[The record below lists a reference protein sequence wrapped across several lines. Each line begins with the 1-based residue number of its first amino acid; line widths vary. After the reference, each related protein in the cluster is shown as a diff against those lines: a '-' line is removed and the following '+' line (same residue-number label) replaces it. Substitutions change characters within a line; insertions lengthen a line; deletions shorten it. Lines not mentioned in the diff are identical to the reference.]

1 MIFFDNARIT
11 KNNGCYFYDQDIIIL
26 DYTYSGDSRI
36 KLKLDYVNPGF
47 GILLIEDSESKFN
60 SEKQYMF
67 KLGDDDYAVLEK
79 IKDVQTQLEYSTI
92 QFKHLL
98 KNAYLV
104 LEYENG
110 KATFYIEINNK
121 KELEIIKDFNIEF
134 DSYKI
139 AIYSQYGNTVE
150 SLQVFSGLPV
160 GWAAN
165 VISTIGG
172 RLYYY
177 DNTISF
183 ENCTYE
189 AQTETDFIKLK
200 AGTYYLKY
208 NSTGDIKAAI
218 FASSDPDIELS
229 KKNILKDNK
238 IILAEDSF
246 VSVHFYGKNGTV
258 SNISLQETLNSSYL
272 PSSGNGSIQEG
283 SYLHFNLDNISSI
296 ILSIKIEEVPESEN
310 LSYYYFKYGD
320 RIFTPKDFPIGE
332 YIDVIYD
339 RKTLTIK
346 YADKTIRLNRY
357 NSNTLDM
364 FYNLNAYIKK
374 LIVIN
379 KDNKEENLL
388 TVSES
393 YSHITNELES
403 PILCLDK
410 NDEPFDLS
418 SSYREIIIPNVHIDM
433 FNKYNPMK
441 LSHQLNTYQLE
452 DIQVI
457 GIKEHCQ
464 INPNAKNF
472 DDFIISETG
481 FQYIDFNPAINI
493 NIELNSLLY
502 EKEIRDKYKYIAIL
516 YPTAHKYIYKFTN
529 WAREYFDNKNNVLQL
544 AHPILNTFNNINIY
558 GLNKKPNLDLFY
570 RVRPDKET
578 SDIKLTINNYDII
591 DNSTFDI
598 DFTKNKIELKN
609 NNYKYYIVEYLKKDS
624 YCINDLK
631 YNILLNKDSSNL
643 YEVKIATNKED
654 FRLIYDQDEKTKA
667 INKYKL
673 TDIVLN
679 PNRYV
684 TLRSV

>member
-47 GILLIEDSESKFN
+47 GILLIEDSDSKFN
-60 SEKQYMF
+60 SKKQYMF
-67 KLGDDDYAVLEK
+67 KLGDDDYAVIEK
-79 IKDVQTQLEYSTI
+79 LDDGQNQVEYSTI

-98 KNAYLV
+98 KDAYVV
-104 LEYENG
+104 LEYENN
-110 KATFYIEINNK
+110 KVSFYLEKNNK
-121 KELEIIKDFNIEF
+121 KVLTIIQDFPIEF
-134 DSYKI
+134 DSYHI
-139 AIYSQYGNTVE
+139 GLYSQYGNTVE
-150 SLQVFSGLPV
+150 SLQVSSGLPI

-165 VISTIGG
+165 VISTVGG

-177 DNTISF
+177 DNTIKF

-208 NSTGDIKAAI
+208 NVTGDIKAAA
-218 FASSDPDIELS
+218 FASSDPSIELN
-229 KKNILKDNK
+229 KKNILKDDK
-238 IILAEDSF
+238 IVLEEDSY
-246 VSVHFYGKNGTV
+246 VSIQFYGKDGIV
-258 SNISLQETLNSSYL
+258 FNISLQETANGSYL
-272 PSSGNGSIQEG
+272 PSSGNGSLQEG
-283 SYLHFNLDNISSI
+283 SYLHFILDNISSI
-296 ILSIKIEEVPESEN
+296 HLSVQITELPESEN
-310 LSYYYFKYGD
+310 LTYYYFKFGD
-320 RIFTPKDFPIGE
+320 RVYTPKDFPIGE
-332 YIDVIYD
+332 YIDVVYD

-346 YADKTIRLNRY
+346 YSDKTIRLNRY
-357 NSNTLDM
+357 DSNILDM
-364 FYNLNAYIKK
+364 FYNINAYIKK
-374 LIVIN
+374 LVVIN

-388 TVSES
+388 SVSET
-393 YSHITNELES
+393 YSHITNELDT
-403 PILCLDK
+403 PILCLDE

-418 SSYREIIIPNVHIDM
+418 SSYREIIIPTIHIDM

-441 LSHQLNTYQLE
+441 LSHQLNTYQLD

-464 INPNAKNF
+464 INPDAKNF
-472 DDFIISETG
+472 NDFIISETG

-493 NIELNSLLY
+493 NIDLNSLVY
-502 EKEIRDKYKYIAIL
+502 DKDIRNKYKYIAIM
-516 YPTAHKYIYKFTN
+516 YPTADTYMYKFTN
-529 WAREYFDNKNNVLQL
+529 WSREYFDNKNNVLQL

-558 GLNKKPNLDLFY
+558 GMNKEPKLDLFY
-570 RVRPDKET
+570 RVRQDKET
-578 SDIKLTINNYDII
+578 SDIKLTANTYDIV
-591 DNSTFDI
+591 DNVSFDI
-598 DFTKNKIELKN
+598 DFKKNRIELKN

-631 YNILLNKDSSNL
+631 YNVLLNKDPSNL
-643 YEVKIATNKED
+643 YEVKISTNKEN
-654 FRLIYDQDEKTKA
+654 FRLIYDQDEKTKT

-673 TDIVLN
+673 TDINLN

>member
-47 GILLIEDSESKFN
+47 GILLIEDSDSKFN
-60 SEKQYMF
+60 SKKQYMF
-67 KLGDDDYAVLEK
+67 KLGDDDYAVIEK
-79 IKDVQTQLEYSTI
+79 LDDGQNQVEYSTI

-98 KNAYLV
+98 KDAYVV
-104 LEYENG
+104 LEYENN
-110 KATFYIEINNK
+110 KVSFYLEKNNK
-121 KELEIIKDFNIEF
+121 KVLTIIQDFPIEF
-134 DSYKI
+134 SSYHI
-139 AIYSQYGNTVE
+139 GLYSQYGNTVE
-150 SLQVFSGLPV
+150 SLQVFSGLPI

-165 VISTIGG
+165 VISTVGG

-177 DNTISF
+177 DNTIKF

-208 NSTGDIKAAI
+208 NVTGDIKAAA
-218 FASSDPDIELS
+218 FASSDPSIELN
-229 KKNILKDNK
+229 KKNILKNDK
-238 IILAEDSF
+238 IVLEEDSY
-246 VSVHFYGKNGTV
+246 VSIQFYGKDGIV
-258 SNISLQETLNSSYL
+258 SNISLQETANGSYL
-272 PSSGNGSIQEG
+272 PSSGNGSLQEG
-283 SYLHFNLDNISSI
+283 SYLHFVLDNISSI
-296 ILSIKIEEVPESEN
+296 YLSVQITELPESEN
-310 LSYYYFKYGD
+310 LTYYYFKFGD
-320 RIFTPKDFPIGE
+320 RVYTLKDFPIGE
-332 YIDVIYD
+332 YIDVVYD

-357 NSNTLDM
+357 DSNILDM
-364 FYNLNAYIKK
+364 FYNINAYIKK
-374 LIVIN
+374 LVVVN

-388 TVSES
+388 SVSET
-393 YSHITNELES
+393 YSHITNELDT
-403 PILCLDK
+403 PILCLDE

-418 SSYREIIIPNVHIDM
+418 SSYREVIIPTVHIDM

-441 LSHQLNTYQLE
+441 LSHQLNTYQLD

-464 INPNAKNF
+464 INPDAKNF
-472 DDFIISETG
+472 NDFIISETG

-493 NIELNSLLY
+493 NIDLNSLVY
-502 EKEIRDKYKYIAIL
+502 DKDIRNKYKYIAIM
-516 YPTAHKYIYKFTN
+516 YPTADTYMYKFTN
-529 WAREYFDNKNNVLQL
+529 WSREYFDNRNNVLQL

-558 GLNKKPNLDLFY
+558 GMNKEPKLDLFY
-570 RVRPDKET
+570 RVRQDKET
-578 SDIKLTINNYDII
+578 SDIKLTANTYDIV
-591 DNSTFDI
+591 DNASFDI
-598 DFTKNKIELKN
+598 DFKKNRIELKN

-631 YNILLNKDSSNL
+631 YNVLLNKDPSNL
-643 YEVKIATNKED
+643 YEVKISTNKKN
-654 FRLIYDQDEKTKA
+654 FRLIYDQDEKTKT

-673 TDIVLN
+673 TDINLN

>member
-36 KLKLDYVNPGF
+36 KLKLDYVNLGF
-47 GILLIEDSESKFN
+47 GILLIEDSDSKFN
-60 SEKQYMF
+60 SKKQYMF
-67 KLGDDDYAVLEK
+67 KLGDDDYAVIEK
-79 IKDVQTQLEYSTI
+79 LDDGQNQVEYSTI

-98 KNAYLV
+98 KDAYVV
-104 LEYENG
+104 LEYENN
-110 KATFYIEINNK
+110 KASFYLEKNNK
-121 KELEIIKDFNIEF
+121 KVLTIIQDFPIEF
-134 DSYKI
+134 SSYHI
-139 AIYSQYGNTVE
+139 GLYSQYGNTVE
-150 SLQVFSGLPV
+150 SLQVSSGLPI

-165 VISTIGG
+165 VISTVGG

-177 DNTISF
+177 DNTIKF

-200 AGTYYLKY
+200 AGIYYLKY
-208 NSTGDIKAAI
+208 NVTGNIKAAA
-218 FASSDPDIELS
+218 FASSDPSIELN
-229 KKNILKDNK
+229 KKNILKDDK
-238 IILAEDSF
+238 IVLEEDSY
-246 VSVHFYGKNGTV
+246 VSIQFYGKDGIV
-258 SNISLQETLNSSYL
+258 SNISLQETANGSYL
-272 PSSGNGSIQEG
+272 PSSGNGSLQEG
-283 SYLHFNLDNISSI
+283 SYLHFILDNISSI
-296 ILSIKIEEVPESEN
+296 HLSVQITELPESEN
-310 LSYYYFKYGD
+310 LTYYYFKFGD
-320 RIFTPKDFPIGE
+320 RVYTPKDFPIGE
-332 YIDVIYD
+332 YIDVVYD

-357 NSNTLDM
+357 DSNILDM
-364 FYNLNAYIKK
+364 FYNVNAYIKK
-374 LIVIN
+374 LVVVN

-388 TVSES
+388 SVSET
-393 YSHITNELES
+393 YSHITNELDT
-403 PILCLDK
+403 PILCLDE

-418 SSYREIIIPNVHIDM
+418 SSYREVIIPTVHIDM

-464 INPNAKNF
+464 INPDAKNF
-472 DDFIISETG
+472 NDFIVSETG

-493 NIELNSLLY
+493 NVDLNSLVY
-502 EKEIRDKYKYIAIL
+502 DKDIRNKYKYIAIM
-516 YPTAHKYIYKFTN
+516 YPTADTYMYKFTN
-529 WAREYFDNKNNVLQL
+529 WSREYFDNKNNVLQL

-558 GLNKKPNLDLFY
+558 GMNKEPKLDLFY
-570 RVRPDKET
+570 RVRQDKET
-578 SDIKLTINNYDII
+578 SDIKLTANTYDIV
-591 DNSTFDI
+591 DNASFDI
-598 DFTKNKIELKN
+598 DFKKNRIELKN

-631 YNILLNKDSSNL
+631 YNVLLNKDPSNL
-643 YEVKIATNKED
+643 YEVKISTNKEN
-654 FRLIYDQDEKTKA
+654 FRLIYDQDEKTKT

-673 TDIVLN
+673 TDINLN